1 VPWEPGLEEKFN
13 ALHEQLYGFRMP
25 NTPSEIV
32 NLRAVGTGERPHP
45 ELPESDPVEAMLEAG
60 THARADLHPGA
71 IIPGPSIV
79 TEFDSTTVILDGY
92 VAEIDRFF
100 NLLIRKA

>member
-1 VPWEPGLEEKFN
+1 
-13 ALHEQLYGFRMP
+13 MP
-25 NTPSEIV
+25 NTASEIV
-32 NLRAVGTGERPHP
+32 NLRAVGTGDRPQP
-45 ELPESDPVEAMLEAG
+45 ELPEAEPVEAMLAAG
-60 THARADLHPGA
+60 THARSALHPGC

-92 VAEIDRFF
+92 VAEVDRYF

>member
-1 VPWEPGLEEKFN
+1 
-13 ALHEQLYGFRMP
+13 
-25 NTPSEIV
+25 
-32 NLRAVGTGERPHP
+32 
-45 ELPESDPVEAMLEAG
+45 
-60 THARADLHPGA
+60 LHPGC

-92 VAEIDRFF
+92 VAEIDRYF